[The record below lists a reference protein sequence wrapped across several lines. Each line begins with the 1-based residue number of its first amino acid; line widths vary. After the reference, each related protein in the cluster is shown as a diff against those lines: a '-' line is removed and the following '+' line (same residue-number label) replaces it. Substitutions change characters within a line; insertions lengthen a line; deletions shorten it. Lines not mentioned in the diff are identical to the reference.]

1 MITNPTKA
9 ALTRAAGPR
18 CSSCRMLPA
27 VTQIR
32 RRDGQLQW
40 RCRSCADRKTVAKW
54 SGAKQ

>member
-1 MITNPTKA
+1 MIQPTEKA
-9 ALTRAAGPR
+9 RLTRAAGPR

-40 RCRSCADRKTVAKW
+40 RCQSCAARKTVSRW
-54 SGAKQ
+54 SGRAR